1 LYEAAFH
8 VINETKQREFTINN
22 FSISLKDLVIT
33 QQPGEYTTSFHRV
46 MLTLGHLSGDLK
58 QGPIQHVSFKGL
70 NYGIDSLNM
79 HLTLDT
85 MMYRFHDFSLGFQDL
100 DVQTADSLYHVTMKS
115 FITSYR
121 DKSVRLQDVNFK
133 PNFSLEVLQRKNQFQ
148 GTGFSGAIGMLE
160 INGLNFDSAIYA
172 RKFFIDTITID
183 QVSASLFKD
192 KTKQLDK
199 SKLPVYLGQA
209 VRKISLP
216 IRINQVK
223 VTKVNLESNERKP
236 DSTLAKVTMTRGTV
250 ELKNITNL
258 KSASARTM
266 RADAWLMGK
275 AHFNARLDFYYSKPQ
290 FDFEGELG
298 EFDLTDLSPLIS
310 AYTPAKI

>member
-1 LYEAAFH
+1 
-8 VINETKQREFTINN
+8 
-22 FSISLKDLVIT
+22 
-33 QQPGEYTTSFHRV
+33 
-46 MLTLGHLSGDLK
+46 
-58 QGPIQHVSFKGL
+58 
-70 NYGIDSLNM
+70 
-79 HLTLDT
+79 
-85 MMYRFHDFSLGFQDL
+85 
-100 DVQTADSLYHVTMKS
+100 
-115 FITSYR
+115 
-121 DKSVRLQDVNFK
+121 
-133 PNFSLEVLQRKNQFQ
+133 
-148 GTGFSGAIGMLE
+148 MLE

-236 DSTLAKVTMTRGTV
+236 DSTLAKVTITRGTV

-258 KSASARTM
+258 NSASALTM

-298 EFDLTDLSPLIS
+298 EFDLTDLPPLIS
-310 AYTPAKI
+310 AYTPAKIGKGMVDEITFSGIAKERGATGSMKFLYHDLEVDMALKKASWANSIIAFAANTVLESSNPPSADAPPRVVNFTIERDMNKGFVNVLIKSLLNGLKETMIMSKENRKKYKEEVKKVERQKRK